1 MPSRKSS
8 ITTDRSTVNRKWTIF
23 VSICQRLFAL
33 DHQLR
38 IAVLITYVLYGLF
51 ILACIVLVV
60 AVLLQPGKADAGAL
74 FASSVSSTAFG
85 PRGTQTLLAK
95 ITIGAAACFMLIA
108 LMLSLPAIAGKR
120 SVLQGAPAEPVPTP
134 QQQASPA
141 ATAAPASDSGASP
154 AQNTGAAQNA
164 NTNANS
170 NAPAPATTAQPANS
184 PQGKAS
190 PAQQNNKKP

>member
-1 MPSRKSS
+1 VRK
-8 ITTDRSTVNRKWTIF
+8 
-23 VSICQRLFAL
+23 
-33 DHQLR
+33 
-38 IAVLITYVLYGLF
+38 AVLITYVLYGLF
-51 ILACIVLVV
+51 MLSCIVLVV

-85 PRGTQTLLAK
+85 PRGTQTILAK
-95 ITIGAAACFMLIA
+95 VTIGAAACFMLIA

-120 SVLQGAPAEPVPTP
+120 SVLQGAPAEPLPTP

-141 ATAAPASDSGASP
+141 ATAAPANGASP
-154 AQNTGAAQNA
+154 AQNTGVAQNENA
-164 NTNANS
+164 NTNAN
-170 NAPAPATTAQPANS
+170 APAPTATTQPANS

>member
-1 MPSRKSS
+1 
-8 ITTDRSTVNRKWTIF
+8 
-23 VSICQRLFAL
+23 
-33 DHQLR
+33 
-38 IAVLITYVLYGLF
+38 LITYVLYGLF
-51 ILACIVLVV
+51 ILSCIVLVV

-120 SVLQGAPAEPVPTP
+120 SVLQSVPADSQPTP
-134 QQQASPA
+134 QASPA
-141 ATAAPASDSGASP
+141 ATAAPANDTSP
-154 AQNTGAAQNA
+154 AQNTGAAQSNA
-164 NTNANS
+164 NENANA
-170 NAPAPATTAQPANS
+170 NAPATTVTQPATG
-184 PQGKAS
+184 PQGQTS